1 MGEIMS
7 DQKDVKPNDGSTS
20 ENYIRFRISTDDKE
34 KIRDYFGSFSD
45 MREYVL
51 DVVEGKGD
59 DVKREGKK

>member
-1 MGEIMS
+1 MGDE
-7 DQKDVKPNDGSTS
+7 KDVKPNDGSTS

-59 DVKREGKK
+59 DVKREDKK

>member
-1 MGEIMS
+1 MS
-7 DQKDVKPNDGSTS
+7 DEKDVKPNDGSTS

-59 DVKREGKK
+59 DVKREDKK